1 MTDQWT
7 DRLSEYLDDEL
18 TPDERAA
25 VEGHLSHC
33 VACGAA
39 LADLKRIVVRAR
51 ALEDRPPARDLWP
64 AIAARI
70 GAAPPPADRGDVVAL
85 DATRRRRRWS
95 FSVPELA
102 AAGIALMALSGGA
115 AWLLHPVTST
125 VVVARAPA
133 AEPSATP
140 GLTPALA
147 PSGSFRIGLTR
158 SRRAAGL
165 SYDAAV
171 ADLEGVLT
179 AGRGRL
185 DSTTVRV
192 IERNLATIDSAIAQ
206 AQRAVAADSA
216 NAYLNSHLAETM
228 RRKLELLR
236 QAAALVT
243 SVS

>member
-18 TPDERAA
+18 PPDQRAA
-25 VEGHLSHC
+25 LEAHLRHC
-33 VACGAA
+33 VACGAV
-39 LADLKRIVVRAR
+39 LADLKRIVVRAQG
-51 ALEDRPPARDLWP
+51 LEDRLPARDLWP

-70 GAAPPPADRGDVVAL
+70 GATPSHTESGEVVAI
-85 DATRRRRRWS
+85 DSGRRRRWS
-95 FSVPELA
+95 FSLPQLA

-115 AWLLHPVTST
+115 AWLLHPGASPA
-125 VVVARAPA
+125 VASGPA
-133 AEPSATP
+133 RELIATP

-147 PSGSFRIGLTR
+147 PSGSFRVGLGPA
-158 SRRAAGL
+158 RRAAGQ

-185 DSTTVRV
+185 DSNTVRV
-192 IERNLATIDSAIAQ
+192 IERNLATIDSAIVQ